1 MIDTITSLL
10 KRLQAD
16 SDNKE
21 LEENIQKQICLSIIQ
36 QIKDTEES
44 YDLELFKSFYDNP
57 FFWEDI
63 EKRIQSKTEDFL
75 FLKNSESFQ

>member
-21 LEENIQKQICLSIIQ
+21 LEGK
-36 QIKDTEES
+36 KDTEES
-44 YDLELFKSFYDNP
+44 YDLELFKSFYNKP
-57 FFWEDI
+57 FFYEDI

>member
-21 LEENIQKQICLSIIQ
+21 LEGK
-36 QIKDTEES
+36 KDTEEA
-44 YDLELFKSFYDNP
+44 YDLELFKSFYNKP
-57 FFWEDI
+57 FF
-63 EKRIQSKTEDFL
+63 
-75 FLKNSESFQ
+75 

>member
-44 YDLELFKSFYDNP
+44 YDLELFKSFYDNS
-57 FFWEDI
+57 FF
-63 EKRIQSKTEDFL
+63 
-75 FLKNSESFQ
+75 

>member
-21 LEENIQKQICLSIIQ
+21 LEEKKI
-36 QIKDTEES
+36 
-44 YDLELFKSFYDNP
+44 
-57 FFWEDI
+57 
-63 EKRIQSKTEDFL
+63 
-75 FLKNSESFQ
+75 LKNLMT